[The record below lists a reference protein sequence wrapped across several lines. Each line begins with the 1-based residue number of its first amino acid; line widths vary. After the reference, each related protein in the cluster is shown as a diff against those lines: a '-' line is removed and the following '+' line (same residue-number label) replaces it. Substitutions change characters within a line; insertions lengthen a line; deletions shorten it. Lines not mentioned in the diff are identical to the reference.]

1 MDAIPRLTLGESPW
15 TLYVQA
21 PQGDITDLPQVDA
34 EQDVA
39 DLQILQQ
46 DRIGRDH
53 DAGIIV
59 VHVPPTVLDCEA
71 AQNRAG

>member
-1 MDAIPRLTLGESPW
+1 MSRRRR
-15 TLYVQA
+15 V
-21 PQGDITDLPQVDA
+21 DITDLPQVDA

-59 VHVPPTVLDCEA
+59 VHVPPTVLDC
-71 AQNRAG
+71 